1 MWVLSYKAH
10 ANRLIGFGAAL
21 MMIAACHVPAGVF
34 GKTFPGRWISENSLT
49 VYVYSWFFQA
59 AIMLLCDRLGLHW
72 MVTCVLMFVAGLVG
86 PIVLILIYQRLT
98 FLHNRFFDLLLGVKS
113 A

>member
-1 MWVLSYKAH
+1 MLAYKAH

-21 MMIAACHVPAGVF
+21 MMIAACHVPADML

-59 AIMLLCDRLGLHW
+59 AVMLLCDRSGFHW
-72 MVTCVLMFVAGLVG
+72 AATCGLMFVAGLVG
-86 PIVLILIYQRLT
+86 PIVLIFIYQKLAI
-98 FLHNRFFDLLLGVKS
+98 LHNRFFDLLLGVKS
-113 A
+113 S